1 MKRLCVILLFI
12 IMLLPIF
19 FGARTGYKTIEE
31 LQKKISELQQEENT
45 LAKQISLPRFTD
57 FFDVASHKYNPFSS
71 YQTYGRNR

>member
-19 FGARTGYKTIEE
+19 SARAQDKTIEE

-57 FFDVASHKYNPFSS
+57 FFDVASHKYDPFSS